1 MRFVTRRQSKRY
13 SGHFYSAGY
22 NLVEALVALLV
33 LSLGMVGV
41 ASLLVNGMAASGTAN
56 LGSIAVTH
64 AQTGV
69 EMMRSNLQ
77 AYTGG
82 WHDGSNT
89 SSSAPTA
96 TTCTGNSGC
105 SSAEQA
111 SNDFASWRERIASGL
126 PAGVGFICMDS
137 TPDDG
142 QPSSL
147 ACDGNGNNVIKIF
160 WRNARDTESLDNG
173 ASFHRYALVVN
184 P

>member
-1 MRFVTRRQSKRY
+1 MRVVTRRQSRRY
-13 SGHFYSAGY
+13 GGRFYSAGY
-22 NLVEALVALLV
+22 NLIEALVALLV

-64 AQTGV
+64 TQTGV
-69 EMMRSNLQ
+69 EMMRSNLL
-77 AYTGG
+77 AYTSG
-82 WHDGSNT
+82 WYDGSNT
-89 SSSAPTA
+89 SSSATTV
-96 TTCTGNSGC
+96 TTCSGNSGC
-105 SSAEQA
+105 TNAEQA
-111 SNDFASWRERIASGL
+111 SNDYASWRERIASHL

-142 QPSSL
+142 QPGSL

-173 ASFHRYALVVN
+173 DDFHRYAVVVN

>member
-1 MRFVTRRQSKRY
+1 MRVVTRRQSKRY
-13 SGHFYSAGY
+13 GSHFYCAGY
-22 NLVEALVALLV
+22 NLIEALVALLV

-82 WHDGSNT
+82 WYDGSNT
-89 SSSAPTA
+89 SSSATTA
-96 TTCTGNSGC
+96 SACTGNNGC
-105 SSAEQA
+105 DNTEQA
-111 SNDFASWRERIASGL
+111 SNDFASWRERIANGL

-137 TPDDG
+137 SPDDG
-142 QPSSL
+142 QPASL

-160 WRNARDTESLDNG
+160 WRNARDTESLDDG
-173 ASFHRYALVVN
+173 ADFHRYAVVVN

>member
-1 MRFVTRRQSKRY
+1 MQVVKRRQSRCY

-64 AQTGV
+64 TQTGV
-69 EMMRSNLQ
+69 EMMRANLQ
-77 AYTGG
+77 AYTSG
-82 WHDGSNT
+82 WYDGSNT
-89 SSSAPTA
+89 SSSAPTT
-96 TTCTGNSGC
+96 TTCTGNNGC
-105 SSAEQA
+105 TITEQA

-147 ACDGNGNNVIKIF
+147 ACDGNGSNVIKVF

-173 ASFHRYALVVN
+173 DSFHRFAVVVS